1 MKKAAFIISILCLL
15 LTIVPS
21 FLVYFQL
28 IAPDTN
34 KDLMLAGTIGW
45 FLTAPFWMNRKEKAV
60 EPSAENAH

>member
-1 MKKAAFIISILCLL
+1 MKQAAIFISILCLL

-34 KDLMLAGTIGW
+34 NALMLAGTIGW
-45 FLTAPFWMNRKEKAV
+45 FLTAPMWMNRKEEEA
-60 EPSAENAH
+60 SAEKAS